1 MYNTQRSRTCYAS
14 WDGEEVNSSVVV
26 RVRIQ
31 TTNDKALMKAALDL
45 IITFH
50 NRFKIENKTSLK

>member
-45 IITFH
+45 IL
-50 NRFKIENKTSLK
+50 RFKIGLK